1 MLEIL
6 KERYDHVLTVSE
18 IAELL
23 RITPQTVYA
32 QLARGDFPIPHG
44 NIGKRYLFAITDVAD
59 FLTQGREA
67 TIKKDE
73 DANQLS
79 VD

>member
-59 FLTQGREA
+59 FLTQGRESYVEKIN
-67 TIKKDE
+67 T
-73 DANQLS
+73 NQDS
-79 VD
+79 SAD